1 MTMSDFCDCCVDNE
15 TYVREHINW
24 NIELTYTE
32 DEIRKFTSEDW
43 RKEARDC
50 IAVWQA
56 SGQPLRITA
65 DRLAEAMEE
74 VYGVLV

>member
-1 MTMSDFCDCCVDNE
+1 MSDFCDCCVDNE

-43 RKEARDC
+43 RKEAREC
-50 IAVWQA
+50 ISLWDANRDPIPM
-56 SGQPLRITA
+56 SEEK
-65 DRLAEAMEE
+65 LAEMFEE
-74 VYGVLV
+74 IYGVLV